1 MTTVAQRSQHQHLIA
16 RAVRLCNTA
25 GVMDFNGHV
34 SMRDPDRPSM
44 FWINSRAAS
53 RSTLTERD
61 IVPVD
66 IVSGAR
72 VGDVAEPPSEFHI
85 HREIYALRS
94 DVGAIV
100 HSHPEY
106 VNILSI
112 AGEPLRPSSSIG
124 SFLPEAGAPLFD
136 TPVLINTEA
145 RGKAL
150 AAALGDAV
158 AIVLRQH
165 GTVTT
170 GRTVEEAVVHMI
182 CAEENARLQ
191 YRALQVRQPKY
202 LTGDELKNLAR
213 ENWTNAYEK
222 YWHYHNETARRRG
235 AYDGLALVSE

>member
-1 MTTVAQRSQHQHLIA
+1 MTVVDRNRHTQHQYLIA
-16 RAVRLCNTA
+16 RAVRLCNA
-25 GVMDFNGHV
+25 AKVMDFNGHV
-34 SMRDPDRPSM
+34 SMRDPDESGV

-61 IVPVD
+61 VVPVD
-66 IVSGAR
+66 VATGTR
-72 VGDVAEPPSEFHI
+72 VGDVAEPPSEYHI
-85 HREIYALRS
+85 HREIYKLRS

-124 SFLPEAGAPLFD
+124 SFLPEAGAPAFD
-136 TPVLINTEA
+136 SPVLINTEP

-150 AAALGDAV
+150 AAALGNAN

-191 YRALQVRQPKY
+191 YHALQIRQPKY
-202 LTGDELKNLAR
+202 LHGEELVNLAR

-222 YWHYHNETARRRG
+222 YWHYHNETANRIG
-235 AYDGLALVSE
+235 AYEGLSD